1 MAHPQ
6 ANDNLSAQETEMNN
20 LLKNIWKDTRG
31 QDMTEYAL
39 IAGLLASVTCAL
51 VPEVTSVTGHI
62 IVVLQSAAETAMHV
76 AGLE

>member
-1 MAHPQ
+1 
-6 ANDNLSAQETEMNN
+6 
-20 LLKNIWKDTRG
+20 
-31 QDMTEYAL
+31 MTEYAL

-62 IVVLQSAAETAMHV
+62 IVVLQAAADAAMHA

>member
-1 MAHPQ
+1 MM
-6 ANDNLSAQETEMNN
+6 TN
-20 LLKNIWKDTRG
+20 LLRNIWQDQRG

-51 VPEVTSVTGHI
+51 VPEVTSVTSHI
-62 IVVLQSAAETAMHV
+62 VVVLQAAADAAMHA